1 MSAASVP
8 SRDKRESSALFDLEA
23 LDAAPLT
30 RDPFDFVI
38 VPGFVRPEALHE
50 FNRDFP
56 QCETPGNLSLE
67 RLRFGPA
74 FAKLVDALQS
84 PELTSRFSAK
94 FGVELADRATDITVR
109 GFCEPS
115 DGDIH
120 TDHWSKVV
128 TAVLY
133 LNEEWKP
140 PEGRLRLLRSAS
152 DIDDY
157 VAEVPA
163 DRGAIVA
170 FRRTGHS
177 YHGHKRYTGPRR
189 TLQLSWV
196 KADPVAQLVRGLD
209 RLGTRAMKR
218 VSRLI
223 QQ

>member
-1 MSAASVP
+1 M
-8 SRDKRESSALFDLEA
+8 
-23 LDAAPLT
+23 LT

-38 VPGFVRPEALHE
+38 VPGFVRPEALRGL
-50 FNRDFP
+50 NRDFP
-56 QCETPGNLSLE
+56 ALDVPGNRSLDRLS
-67 RLRFGPA
+67 FGPA
-74 FAKLVDALQS
+74 FAGLIDALQS
-84 PELTSRFSAK
+84 S
-94 FGVELADRATDITVR
+94 ELAAHFSSKFEVDLRDCATDITVR

-128 TAVLY
+128 TVVLY

-140 PEGRLRLLRSAS
+140 PEGRLRLLHSSS
-152 DIDDY
+152 DIEDY
-157 VAEVPA
+157 AAEVPA

-177 YHGHKRYTGPRR
+177 YHGHKRYKGERR

-196 KADPVAQLVRGLD
+196 KAHPVAQIVRGLD

-218 VSRLI
+218 VSRLVHR
-223 QQ
+223 